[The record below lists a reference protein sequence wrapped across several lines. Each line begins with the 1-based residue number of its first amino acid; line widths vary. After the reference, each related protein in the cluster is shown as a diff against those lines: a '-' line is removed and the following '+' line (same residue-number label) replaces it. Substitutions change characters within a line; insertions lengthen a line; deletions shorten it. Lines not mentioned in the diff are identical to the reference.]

1 MSPVKNRW
9 GMILWGGLSLLAGLP
24 FLAAGIS
31 ASLLTGR
38 LSRGLPV
45 VALLL
50 FAVWYISGFQGA
62 GVAAVCAVTAAFV
75 SRSGFSLMKTIYW
88 TAGSSIL
95 AGGLLSLVFP
105 GFMNIGETELEPLR
119 DVYLSAGV
127 ESGTIDQVFSLIVH
141 YSPGIGASQIAAGSV
156 AAVLLYRTVCMKR
169 RSCPGIAESARF
181 RMHWG
186 IAWIPIV
193 CLATAVY
200 SRNHAISPNVLRAVG
215 NVLLFMALPYT
226 IEGLQVTA
234 KWAREIPGMA
244 VLLVISAF
252 FATPLIAGG
261 VLLLGILDTWF
272 DYRTKIDNRIERM
285 KNESSSDKDR

>member
-1 MSPVKNRW
+1 MFPVKNRA

-50 FAVWYISGFQGA
+50 FAVWYISGFHGA
-62 GVAAVCAVTAAFV
+62 AVTAVCAVAAAFF
-75 SRSGFSLMKTIYW
+75 SRSGFSLLKTIYW
-88 TAGSSIL
+88 TTGLSIL
-95 AGGLLSLVFP
+95 SGGLLSLAFP
-105 GFMNIGETELEPLR
+105 GFMNIGEAELEPLR
-119 DVYLSAGV
+119 DVYLSAGM

-156 AAVLLYRTVCMKR
+156 AAVLLYRAVCMKR
-169 RSCPGIAESARF
+169 NSCPGIAESARF

-193 CLATAVY
+193 CLAAAVY
-200 SRNHAISPNVLRAVG
+200 SRNSTLSPNGVRAVG

-226 IEGLQVTA
+226 IEGLQVAAEWA
-234 KWAREIPGMA
+234 KGIPGMA

-285 KNESSSDKDR
+285 KNEGSSDKDR